1 MSAERHAIL
10 SPSSAA
16 RWLTCTPS
24 ARLEEQFPESSSDF
38 AEEGRIA
45 HAVCERLLL
54 GEKYKDL
61 EQSEYFNNEME
72 DYAFGYASY
81 VKSILRLARD
91 TTSDAVLNVEVQ
103 LDLSEYVPECFG
115 TSDAIVIADGEINV
129 IDFKYGKGVKV
140 EAKGNPQM
148 MLYALGAL
156 NAYSMMYDI
165 RYVVMTIYQ
174 PRLDNVS
181 VDTIMVSDLMSW
193 AQNFLMPQ
201 ANLAFEGKGALVAGD
216 HCRFCKAKAQC
227 KAMADKQQ
235 ELAAYDFKD
244 AALLTEAEIADIL
257 SRKEQFTNWLTAVE
271 EYALNAALD
280 GKEFPG
286 YKIVEGRSVRK
297 YVDDAKVANVL
308 LNNGFQRE
316 DIYDEKLK
324 TITAM
329 EKMITKKTF
338 SELLSDL
345 VIKPE
350 GKPTLVPEADP
361 RPVFNSAQNDFKNI
375 ND

>member
-1 MSAERHAIL
+1 
-10 SPSSAA
+10 
-16 RWLTCTPS
+16 
-24 ARLEEQFPESSSDF
+24 
-38 AEEGRIA
+38 
-45 HAVCERLLL
+45 
-54 GEKYKDL
+54 
-61 EQSEYFNNEME
+61 
-72 DYAFGYASY
+72 
-81 VKSILRLARD
+81 
-91 TTSDAVLNVEVQ
+91 
-103 LDLSEYVPECFG
+103 
-115 TSDAIVIADGEINV
+115 
-129 IDFKYGKGVKV
+129 
-140 EAKGNPQM
+140 
-148 MLYALGAL
+148 
-156 NAYSMMYDI
+156 
-165 RYVVMTIYQ
+165 
-174 PRLDNVS
+174 
-181 VDTIMVSDLMSW
+181 MSW

-227 KAMADKQQ
+227 KALADKQQ

-244 AALLTEAEIADIL
+244 AALLTEADIADIL

-308 LNNGFQRE
+308 LNNGFQKE